1 MAFNGS
7 FYLKVGNYAIPLKYM
22 KLDSYQTSP
31 DQRQDL
37 DSYRDADGI
46 LHRTVLP
53 HTASKVE
60 FETPPLLVDD
70 FRKLVNGIRANYT
83 NTLERSCTLT
93 YYDDE
98 TDSYK
103 SGQFYLPGTWT
114 FQVYNKQIY
123 NSFRIAFIEY

>member
-7 FYLKVGNYAIPLKYM
+7 YYLKVGNYEIPLKFM

-53 HTASKVE
+53 HMASKVE
-60 FETPPLLVDD
+60 FETPPLLVRD
-70 FRKLVNGIRANYT
+70 FRTLMDGIRANYLT
-83 NTLERSCTLT
+83 SIARDCNLT

-103 SGQFYLPGTWT
+103 TGHFYMPGTMT
-114 FQVYNKQIY
+114 YQIYNKQIY

>member
-7 FYLKVGNYAIPLKYM
+7 YYLKVGNYEIPLKFM

-37 DSYRDADGI
+37 DSYRDADGL
-46 LHRTVLP
+46 LHRAVLP
-53 HTASKVE
+53 HMATKVE
-60 FETPPLLVDD
+60 FETPPLLVRD
-70 FRKLVNGIRANYT
+70 FRTLIDGIRNNY
-83 NTLERSCTLT
+83 LSELARDCTLT

-103 SGQFYLPGTWT
+103 SGHFYMPGTMT
-114 FQVYNKQIY
+114 YKVYNKQIY

>member
-1 MAFNGS
+1 MAFNGRY
-7 FYLKVGNYAIPLKYM
+7 YLKVGNYEIPLEYM
-22 KLDSYQTSP
+22 KLDSYKPAP

-53 HTASKVE
+53 HTATKVE
-60 FETPPLLVDD
+60 FETPPLLVRD
-70 FRKLVNGIRANYT
+70 FRLLVDGIRRNYLT
-83 NTLERSCTLT
+83 TLARDVTLT

-98 TDSYK
+98 TDTYK
-103 SGQFYLPGTWT
+103 TGHFYLPGTWD
-114 FQVYNKQIY
+114 FAVYNRDIY

>member
-7 FYLKVGNYAIPLKYM
+7 YYLKVGNYEIPLRFM

-53 HTASKVE
+53 HTATKVE
-60 FETPPLLVDD
+60 FETPPLLVRD
-70 FRKLVNGIRANYT
+70 FRTLIDGIRNNY
-83 NTLERSCTLT
+83 LSELARDCTLT

-103 SGQFYLPGTWT
+103 SGHFYLPGTMT
-114 FQVYNKQIY
+114 YKVYNKQIY

>member
-7 FYLKVGNYAIPLKYM
+7 YYLKVGNYEIPLQFM

-53 HTASKVE
+53 HTATKVE
-60 FETPPLLVDD
+60 FETPPLLVND
-70 FRKLVNGIRANYT
+70 FRALIDGIKANYT
-83 NTLERSCTLT
+83 TSLARDCTLT

-103 SGQFYLPGTWT
+103 TGHFYMPGTMSYK
-114 FQVYNKQIY
+114 VYNKQIY

>member
-7 FYLKVGNYAIPLKYM
+7 YYLKVGNYEIPLRFM

-53 HTASKVE
+53 HTATKVE
-60 FETPPLLVDD
+60 FETPPLLVKD
-70 FRKLVNGIRANYT
+70 FRALIDGIKANYT
-83 NTLERSCTLT
+83 TLLARDCTLT

-103 SGQFYLPGTWT
+103 TGHFYMPGTMSYK
-114 FQVYNKQIY
+114 VYNKQIY